1 MPLCKV
7 IKLYK
12 IEYGLVMS
20 ILIIIQEDFMFFI
33 YEDMRYHSG
42 QNVVD
47 SRETTKTFRFYDED
61 EYEI

>member
-1 MPLCKV
+1 
-7 IKLYK
+7 
-12 IEYGLVMS
+12 MS
-20 ILIIIQEDFMFFI
+20 ILMIIGKISCSFI
-33 YEDMRYHSG
+33 YKDMRYQSG